1 MSADWQ
7 PPPIANAAVLGSR
20 ARPVSASTPD
30 EPWDLL
36 IANGMNLQHCRAPTP
51 LSLSSAGFSMGTPGD
66 YHFADTPSPF
76 PIGICIYIETT
87 RRRLLERGC
96 QQFNSV
102 RIG

>member
-51 LSLSSAGFSMGTPGD
+51 LSLFSRLFDGD
-66 YHFADTPSPF
+66 SWRLSFCRHPEPLPYRDMY
-76 PIGICIYIETT
+76 IY
-87 RRRLLERGC
+87 
-96 QQFNSV
+96 
-102 RIG
+102 